1 MAATIKTITFLLGV
15 KLNYTAAGLSRQTTS
30 GLPEIVK
37 RNGEKLLYYYQ
48 VLLESIPPS
57 FIEKVPLT
65 KEVIELRNE
74 YIAAGILGAKW
85 VDDATHVAAATVA
98 RADAI
103 ASWNFAH
110 IVRLDKMKAYNQVNL
125 INGYGIITIITPK
138 EVHYDET

>member
-1 MAATIKTITFLLGV
+1 MKQHRIYADSSVIGGYFDAEFESDSRRFIDSV
-15 KLNYTAAGLSRQTTS
+15 KNGKVIMLVSEVVVQEILQA
-30 GLPEIVK
+30 PEKV
-37 RNGEKLLYYYQ
+37 Q
-48 VLLESIPPS
+48 MLLESIPPS

-110 IVRLDKMKAYNQVNL
+110 IVRLD
-125 INGYGIITIITPK
+125 
-138 EVHYDET
+138 